1 MVYAVFIIADIYC
14 KSMATVPSFLA
25 AFVAEKQDAEAVLVF
40 LREKCP
46 KSISCYLSEVKRE
59 LMLLEVLHPTYTE
72 QYAQALSRVNALIA
86 KAKGIERNKLL
97 IAEEKLKAFNDM
109 SVICKNAVQRKLCT
123 SSYSGV
129 DFVDDEIRAI
139 TVLPE
144 YVSSLKLTG
153 KERAVM
159 KKQATKAL
167 ESKSSESITVQGS
180 PLIDRCRTT
189 LTNPRANAYDL
200 AAALALLTGRRMV
213 ELFLTGAFEP
223 VEDNEQACVFAGQV
237 KKGALEVDIPY
248 QIPLLASINSIN
260 DALQRLR
267 AAKACEGLDNRAVN
281 AKYTNSC
288 NSAARRLLGKQHHFH
303 TLRGVYAIL
312 AHTCTLPHKLS
323 INSFLSKV
331 LGHQSLNTSL
341 HYSNIHVENLR
352 AKHKFVWTM

>member
-1 MVYAVFIIADIYC
+1 
-14 KSMATVPSFLA
+14 MATVPKFLA
-25 AFVAEKQDAEAVLVF
+25 AYVAEKQDAEAVLVF
-40 LREKCP
+40 LREKYP

-59 LMLLEVLHPTYTE
+59 LMLLEVLHPEYTE
-72 QYAQALSRVNALIA
+72 QFAQVLRRVNALTIR
-86 KAKGIERNKLL
+86 AKGVERDKLL

-109 SVICKNAVQRKLCT
+109 SLTCKNAVQRKIST

-129 DFVDDEIRAI
+129 DIIDEEIRAI
-139 TVLPE
+139 NVLPE
-144 YVSSLKLTG
+144 YVSDLKLTC

-180 PLIDRCRTT
+180 VLIDQCRKT
-189 LTNPRANAYDL
+189 LNNTRANAYDL

-213 ELFLTGAFEP
+213 ELFSTGAFQP
-223 VEDNEQACVFAGQV
+223 VEDNEQACMFSAQAKRGV
-237 KKGALEVDIPY
+237 LEVDIPY

-267 AAKACEGLDNRAVN
+267 AAKECTGLDNRGIN

-288 NSAARRLLGKQHHFH
+288 NSAARRVLGKEHHFH

-312 AHTCTLPHKLS
+312 AHNCCLPHKLS

-331 LGHQSLNTSL
+331 LGHQSLSSSL
-341 HYSNIHVENLR
+341 HYSNIHGENLKV
-352 AKHKFVWTM
+352 KHKFVWAM

>member
-1 MVYAVFIIADIYC
+1 
-14 KSMATVPSFLA
+14 MATIPKFLA
-25 AFVAEKQDAEAVLVF
+25 AYVQEKHDSEAVLVF
-40 LREKCP
+40 LREKYP

-59 LMLLEVLHPTYTE
+59 LILLGVVHPLYTE
-72 QYAQALSRVNALIA
+72 QYAQVLQRVHALTSEV
-86 KAKGIERNKLL
+86 KGIDRDKLL

-144 YVSSLKLTG
+144 FVSSLKLTG
-153 KERAVM
+153 KERAAM
-159 KKQATKAL
+159 KFQATKAL

-180 PLIDRCRTT
+180 VLIDQCRKT
-189 LTNPRANAYDL
+189 LNNARANPYDL

-213 ELFLTGAFEP
+213 ELFSTGSFQP
-223 VEDNEQACVFAGQV
+223 VEGNEQACVFAGQV
-237 KKGALEVDIPY
+237 KKEVDIPY

-341 HYSNIHVENLR
+341 HYSNTHVENLR